1 MENGKPCVSQVWG
14 EVLPSVEPIGCVAAL
29 RSGLALVSGWVFPF
43 ADLCGN
49 YRSGDFFCCCGRI
62 MFLIFFKFMSNQAE
76 YQMCH
81 LFVCQTPFPV
91 AGSAGGSER
100 PL

>member
-43 ADLCGN
+43 ADLYGKE
-49 YRSGDFFCCCGRI
+49 
-62 MFLIFFKFMSNQAE
+62 IFVVVVGESCF
-76 YQMCH
+76 
-81 LFVCQTPFPV
+81 
-91 AGSAGGSER
+91 
-100 PL
+100 